1 MSDTKFE
8 QSNCTR
14 CGLRNE
20 KAGFIQSRR
29 SALMIVSDHP
39 NMTEILYKTIFSG
52 MAGDMFRRLLQQV
65 NLDIDKIHIT
75 YAAAC
80 RLPGE
85 RPITTSELDCCR
97 PRLVQEIKDY
107 KPQIIVPMGN
117 VALQQLLQKKEPITA
132 VHGNIIWSP
141 EFNCFIIPS
150 FHPAAIV
157 KSPKMFTDFAK
168 DWQLIVDS
176 LKNPPTPEKRVNLKT
191 QFWVIPPEK
200 LSATI
205 DFLLKQ
211 PFISCDLETTG
222 FSPIT
227 NRAFCGSFTWEEGKS
242 IVFDED
248 ILYGM
253 CTTHHVELKRLFES
267 AGPKWIWKN
276 GKFDIKFIRA
286 AGIKA
291 RIDEDVELQHYLL
304 DERKGTHGLELL
316 ASQELGAPDY
326 KSVIRKLVEA
336 GGGDYS
342 HADRMKMLEYNANDT
357 DYTFRL
363 WRIFEKRILA
373 EDNLIYAY
381 REVLIPAANALA
393 DFELKGVNAD
403 REYLGKLSEE
413 YETKIND
420 TKELLLSIANEVG
433 WDCLEYQQKT
443 QAKKP
448 PKCFNPGSWQQLG
461 YVIFNLLKL
470 PKYKGSTTTDADAVD
485 YWVTKVLKKPGDKVI
500 EKSPEVLTEWLAK
513 SKANVFLHRLAEYRK
528 ITKLY
533 STYIE
538 GLSEEIELDGRIHT
552 EFKIIGTETGRLSS
566 KGPNVQNIP
575 RGKLIKSAF
584 IPSPGNVFIQAD
596 YSQCIAEDTWVS
608 DDLRIQDHPEAV
620 YKGESDT
627 QILTTERGYSVECT
641 KEHQIQTSTGWKP
654 LSDIQK
660 GDWIALQGENFEDKV
675 FNPFWWV
682 VGFWVGD
689 GSFHNAKGTLQF
701 SKKLPDDEE
710 QIALLIAKGVN
721 EIPRVYGSYS
731 LNVTNQ
737 SQLVKQL
744 HSMFDKKDLRIPFD
758 KIADNGLS
766 DFLSGLFDADA
777 SIDINGIEFSSRFVL
792 LAKDVQLA
800 LLRFGI
806 MSTLI
811 TTHTGYNYAEGGAL
825 QYKVHICDSI
835 SLHNF
840 KQNIGFQLIR
850 KQQTLHLV
858 TTRGRRDQSNYLP
871 IPATLIRNIK
881 GIDYRKYVLNHL
893 HGRPYTRNKI
903 QELRLDEKEEVFN
916 SISWYS
922 RFHWDQVKE
931 ITPSGRIVKVYDL
944 MDQPNNRFS
953 ANGVMVHNCE
963 LRVLAVLSKDPVMMQ
978 IYYDGKD
985 LHDEL
990 SLTLFGPGFTKEQR
1004 VRAKAFN
1011 FGVAYGRTPE
1021 SIAEEHAFPVSEA
1034 RALKDAWYSRF
1045 SVAADYIEHS
1055 RKTPSLGITQQTP
1068 FGRKRRFPF
1077 ITKENAWNIENE
1089 AVNFPIQST
1098 ASDLTLLSA
1107 VQLHKQTGSLADI
1120 LILVHD
1126 SILFDVPKE
1135 NVDALVPQILNVMQ
1149 TLPGKYLNTDMPFLA
1164 DVEIGHNWGNL
1175 DKLK

>member
-1 MSDTKFE
+1 MSDNKFD
-8 QSNCTR
+8 QANCSH

-20 KAGFIQSRR
+20 QAGYNTSCR
-29 SALMIVSDHP
+29 SALMIISDHP
-39 NMTEILYKTIFSG
+39 TMTEVIYKTQLAGMSG
-52 MAGDMFRRLLQQV
+52 DLLKKIMVQLG
-65 NLDIDKIHIT
+65 LDISRINFT
-75 YAAAC
+75 YATMC
-80 RLPGE
+80 RVSDPKGVSS
-85 RPITTSELDCCR
+85 SELACCR
-97 PRLVQEIKDY
+97 ARLVQEIKNCAP
-107 KPQIIVPMGN
+107 KVIVPMGN
-117 VALQQLLQKKEPITA
+117 TALQQLMQRKDPITSM
-132 VHGNIIWSP
+132 HGQVLWSH
-141 EFNCFIIPS
+141 EFNCHIIPAY
-150 FHPAAIV
+150 HPGAVV
-157 KSPKMFTDFAK
+157 KAPKVFTDFAK
-168 DWQLIVDS
+168 DWQTVVDT
-176 LKNPPTPEKRVNLKT
+176 LKNPPVLGAVLDLKT
-191 QFWVIPPEK
+191 KFWVVPPDK
-200 LSATI
+200 LSATV
-205 DFLLKQ
+205 DFLLQ
-211 PFISCDLETTG
+211 QSFISCDLETTG

-242 IVFDED
+242 LVFDED
-248 ILYGM
+248 ILYNIH
-253 CTTHHVELKRLFES
+253 TTYFEEFKRLFETL
-267 AGPKWIWKN
+267 GPKWIWKN

-363 WRIFEKRILA
+363 WKIYDRRLKA

-381 REVLIPAANALA
+381 YEVLIPAANALA
-393 DFELKGVNAD
+393 DFELTGVNAD
-403 REYLGKLSEE
+403 TTYLEQLGDEYDE
-413 YETKIND
+413 KIASVKN
-420 TKELLLSIANEVG
+420 LLLSISDEVG
-433 WDCLEYQQKT
+433 WNCLEYQQHT

-448 PKCFNPGSWQQLG
+448 PKVFNPGSWQQLG
-461 YVIFNLLKL
+461 YVIFKLLKL

-485 YWVTKVLKKPGDKVI
+485 YWLNKVLKKPNDKAI
-500 EKSPEVLTEWLAK
+500 EKSPALLTEWLAK
-513 SKANVFLHRLAEYRK
+513 SNVNVFIYRLAEYRK
-528 ITKLY
+528 ITKLN
-533 STYIE
+533 STYIT
-538 GLSEEIELDGRIHT
+538 GLMEQIELDGRIHT

-566 KGPNVQNIP
+566 KGPNVQNVP

-596 YSQCIAEDTWVS
+596 YSQA
-608 DDLRIQDHPEAV
+608 
-620 YKGESDT
+620 
-627 QILTTERGYSVECT
+627 
-641 KEHQIQTSTGWKP
+641 
-654 LSDIQK
+654 
-660 GDWIALQGENFEDKV
+660 
-675 FNPFWWV
+675 
-682 VGFWVGD
+682 
-689 GSFHNAKGTLQF
+689 
-701 SKKLPDDEE
+701 
-710 QIALLIAKGVN
+710 
-721 EIPRVYGSYS
+721 
-731 LNVTNQ
+731 
-737 SQLVKQL
+737 
-744 HSMFDKKDLRIPFD
+744 
-758 KIADNGLS
+758 
-766 DFLSGLFDADA
+766 
-777 SIDINGIEFSSRFVL
+777 
-792 LAKDVQLA
+792 
-800 LLRFGI
+800 
-806 MSTLI
+806 
-811 TTHTGYNYAEGGAL
+811 
-825 QYKVHICDSI
+825 
-835 SLHNF
+835 
-840 KQNIGFQLIR
+840 
-850 KQQTLHLV
+850 
-858 TTRGRRDQSNYLP
+858 
-871 IPATLIRNIK
+871 
-881 GIDYRKYVLNHL
+881 
-893 HGRPYTRNKI
+893 
-903 QELRLDEKEEVFN
+903 
-916 SISWYS
+916 
-922 RFHWDQVKE
+922 
-931 ITPSGRIVKVYDL
+931 
-944 MDQPNNRFS
+944 
-953 ANGVMVHNCE
+953 E
-963 LRVLAVLSKDPVMMQ
+963 LRVLAILSKDPVMMQ

-1107 VQLHKQTGSLADI
+1107 VQLHKQTSSLADI

-1149 TLPGKYLNTDMPFLA
+1149 TLPGKYLNTDMPFIA